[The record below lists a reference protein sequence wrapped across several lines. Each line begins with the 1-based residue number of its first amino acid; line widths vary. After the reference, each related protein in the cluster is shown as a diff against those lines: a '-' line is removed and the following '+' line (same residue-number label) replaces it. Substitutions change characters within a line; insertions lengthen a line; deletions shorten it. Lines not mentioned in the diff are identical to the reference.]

1 MEDFLYPVEV
11 EGEWGCPNQKVKTK
25 LQIYFQ
31 SKKKSNGGDCVVE
44 YNEVTRR
51 FIVRFKSDEVRRKVL
66 EKGDHET
73 TIENKEVKLR
83 VNSSVSSTQAEP
95 PQTEGET
102 SKLSDIQGSGS
113 QADGDL
119 PTGAE
124 GSPQQPVIVLEKV
137 TENFT
142 EEMLVLMVENISDLT
157 EADFSL
163 EMIYERQ
170 TAVVSFKNTNDA
182 TQFLLKCGKNNRFQ
196 QSGFNAR
203 LLERTRSVRVEN
215 LPPHVMEDMLQ
226 LYFERKKEGGGDI
239 EDIKMIPEEQ
249 AAIVTFLDPE
259 VTETIRGRKHHISKV
274 PVNVYPFYT
283 SIGTALYGK
292 DRPRWKLP
300 DPFTESI
307 HPAAWKFLQKRNE
320 IRTISKEM
328 SKYFCEVHLDTSD
341 VKLTPLPT
349 LLKQKCLSVKHIDS
363 WKKNATDAFQ
373 NIMTKYKTTECVVNN
388 PVWTVAEKEISSV
401 AKQDVILLHDQTKGV
416 LTVAGLVQDV
426 DRLKQVVEGIVH
438 KVTNQIER
446 ATQIV
451 SEELQ
456 VPPGMFYILQQDGLQ
471 QEASHYPEMTYAYK
485 SDVKKLILSGLPLEV
500 LHLKSWIF
508 EHQLKMKQKQVE
520 IEPDI
525 LSFLSAVNSE
535 EMSSHLFTSCG
546 IAAVYGVD
554 GSNVVLTGNSDKT
567 LADAQRRLR
576 DALTFQNIVV
586 KDQAVLSRPEWQI
599 LHEKL
604 KDTYSSS
611 KKNTVTIKLTAQD
624 RITVSGFCE
633 DVKEVCES
641 LSDFINRYTRVQEV
655 VQVQSAAV
663 VKFIQEKK
671 IQTASDG
678 DLPTGAE
685 GSPQQ
690 PVIFLEKVTE
700 NFTEEM
706 LVFMVE
712 NISDLTEADFS
723 LEMIYERQTAVVSFK
738 NTNDATQFLLKCG
751 KNNRFQKYG
760 FNARLLER
768 TRSVRVEN
776 LPPHV
781 MEDILQLYFER
792 KKEGGGDI
800 EAIKMIPEEQAAIV
814 TFLDPEVTETI
825 RRRKHHIYQV
835 PVNIYPFYTSIG
847 TALYG
852 KDRPRWKLP
861 DPFTESI
868 HPAAWKF
875 LQKRNEI
882 RTISKEM
889 SKYFCEVHL
898 DTSDVKLTPLPTL
911 LKQKCLSVK
920 HIDSWKK
927 NATDAFQN
935 IMTKYKTSECVV
947 NNPVWTVAEKEIS
960 SLAKQDVILLHDQT
974 KGVLTVA
981 GLVQDVDRLKQ
992 VVEGI
997 VHKVTNQIERATQS
1011 VSEELQVPP
1020 GMFYILQQDGLQ
1032 QEASHYPE
1040 MTYAYKSDV
1049 KKLIL
1054 SGLPLEVLHLK
1065 SWIFEHQLKMK
1076 QKQVEIEPDI
1086 LSFLSAVN
1094 SEEMS
1099 SHLFTSCGIAAV
1111 YGIDGSNVV
1120 LTGNSD
1126 KTLADAQ
1133 RRLRDTLT
1141 FQNIAVKDQAV
1152 LRRPEWQIL
1161 HKKLKDTYS
1170 SSKKNTVTI
1179 KLTAQDRITVSGFC
1193 EDVKEVCESL
1203 SDFIN
1208 KDTRVQEV
1216 VQVQSAAVVKFIQ
1229 EKKIQT
1235 WKTFLTSK
1243 DAEVFFESKRPRIQ
1257 LNGTQYSVQE
1267 VKSFFQKIVNSLHVD
1282 FLKIVKPGATK
1293 YFLEKQN
1300 VFSTLILR
1308 DTNCMV
1314 VLQEDVIP
1322 EEMEKCFRRQFADY
1336 KLTQRGRYGQH
1347 DEFPQATGPTIPL
1360 QQSSSGFFSQIST
1373 PSLGVYMMRVG
1384 SLMLEVS
1391 SGDITKQNTDAIV
1404 NSSNESFTLKTGV
1417 SRAILMA
1424 AGFAVEDECKRLG
1437 SQPHKGYLLTQS
1449 GQLSCKNIIHIVGQT
1464 DPNKI
1469 KEVVYKVLQV
1479 CEEKRFISVSFPAI
1493 GTGAGG
1499 VSPSLVADA
1508 MINTVVDFEKIKKGQ
1523 SLKCVKIVVF
1533 QAGMMADFHRSLKTK
1548 EGTDQPEE
1556 NSIFSR
1562 IKDTITNV
1570 FGGISVPP
1578 EVEED
1583 FTIVG
1588 EKFAPA
1594 IFQFC
1599 GESHEE
1605 VSKAKKY
1612 VQDLIMKEQMEHT
1625 IKDSCIG
1632 LFTQEDCRKLQ
1643 VLQKKLTVSIHL
1655 EKRGADSVIQLEGLS
1670 RDVLTANDS
1679 IKEMMRK
1686 VESLDRRKR
1695 EAALVGAMVEWQ
1707 HDSSGTFLSFD
1718 SFTNLILEQAF
1729 DSRCTKVKI
1738 NINNLEYMADLTSME
1753 AVSGRQIVK
1762 LKRKEKKVVEG
1773 LLGDWDDMKGYELL
1787 EVTLGTS
1794 STEYQQVEAEFR
1806 KTGLSNQIIKIVR
1819 IQNNTLW
1826 KNYQIK
1832 KDGMDK
1838 KNKHSNNERWLFHG
1852 TCATTIS
1859 HINSQGFNRS
1869 YAGKNAAMIGN
1880 GTYFAVDPKYS
1891 ASHTYSKPD
1900 AQGHK
1905 NMYWAR
1911 VLVGDFTQGSAG
1923 LVVPPVKRSGNGSD
1937 LYDSVVDNV
1946 GSPQMFVIF
1955 HDVQAYPEYLITF
1968 H

>member
-44 YNEVTRR
+44 YNEVTGR

-102 SKLSDIQGSGS
+102 SKLS
-113 QADGDL
+113 
-119 PTGAE
+119 
-124 GSPQQPVIVLEKV
+124 
-137 TENFT
+137 
-142 EEMLVLMVENISDLT
+142 
-157 EADFSL
+157 
-163 EMIYERQ
+163 
-170 TAVVSFKNTNDA
+170 
-182 TQFLLKCGKNNRFQ
+182 
-196 QSGFNAR
+196 
-203 LLERTRSVRVEN
+203 
-215 LPPHVMEDMLQ
+215 
-226 LYFERKKEGGGDI
+226 
-239 EDIKMIPEEQ
+239 
-249 AAIVTFLDPE
+249 
-259 VTETIRGRKHHISKV
+259 VTETIQGRKHHIYQV

-307 HPAAWKFLQKRNE
+307 HPAVWKFLQKKNE

-373 NIMTKYKTTECVVNN
+373 NIMTKYKT
-388 PVWTVAEKEISSV
+388 I
-401 AKQDVILLHDQTKGV
+401 
-416 LTVAGLVQDV
+416 
-426 DRLKQVVEGIVH
+426 
-438 KVTNQIER
+438 
-446 ATQIV
+446 
-451 SEELQ
+451 
-456 VPPGMFYILQQDGLQ
+456 
-471 QEASHYPEMTYAYK
+471 
-485 SDVKKLILSGLPLEV
+485 
-500 LHLKSWIF
+500 
-508 EHQLKMKQKQVE
+508 
-520 IEPDI
+520 
-525 LSFLSAVNSE
+525 
-535 EMSSHLFTSCG
+535 
-546 IAAVYGVD
+546 
-554 GSNVVLTGNSDKT
+554 
-567 LADAQRRLR
+567 
-576 DALTFQNIVV
+576 
-586 KDQAVLSRPEWQI
+586 
-599 LHEKL
+599 
-604 KDTYSSS
+604 
-611 KKNTVTIKLTAQD
+611 
-624 RITVSGFCE
+624 
-633 DVKEVCES
+633 
-641 LSDFINRYTRVQEV
+641 
-655 VQVQSAAV
+655 
-663 VKFIQEKK
+663 
-671 IQTASDG
+671 
-678 DLPTGAE
+678 
-685 GSPQQ
+685 
-690 PVIFLEKVTE
+690 
-700 NFTEEM
+700 
-706 LVFMVE
+706 
-712 NISDLTEADFS
+712 
-723 LEMIYERQTAVVSFK
+723 
-738 NTNDATQFLLKCG
+738 
-751 KNNRFQKYG
+751 
-760 FNARLLER
+760 
-768 TRSVRVEN
+768 
-776 LPPHV
+776 
-781 MEDILQLYFER
+781 
-792 KKEGGGDI
+792 
-800 EAIKMIPEEQAAIV
+800 
-814 TFLDPEVTETI
+814 
-825 RRRKHHIYQV
+825 
-835 PVNIYPFYTSIG
+835 
-847 TALYG
+847 
-852 KDRPRWKLP
+852 
-861 DPFTESI
+861 
-868 HPAAWKF
+868 
-875 LQKRNEI
+875 
-882 RTISKEM
+882 
-889 SKYFCEVHL
+889 
-898 DTSDVKLTPLPTL
+898 
-911 LKQKCLSVK
+911 
-920 HIDSWKK
+920 
-927 NATDAFQN
+927 
-935 IMTKYKTSECVV
+935 ECVV

-997 VHKVTNQIERATQS
+997 VHKVTNQIERATQI
-1011 VSEELQVPP
+1011 VSDELQVPP

-1054 SGLPLEVLHLK
+1054 SGLLFEVLPLK
-1065 SWIFEHQLKMK
+1065 SWILEHRLKIK

-1133 RRLRDTLT
+1133 RRLRDALT
-1141 FQNIAVKDQAV
+1141 FQNIAIKDQAI
-1152 LRRPEWQIL
+1152 LSRTEWQIL

-1193 EDVKEVCESL
+1193 KDVKEVCESL

-1208 KDTRVQEV
+1208 RYTRVQEV
-1216 VQVQSAAVVKFIQ
+1216 VQVQSTAVIKFIQ
-1229 EKKIQT
+1229 ERKIQT
-1235 WKTFLTSK
+1235 FKTFLTSK

-1267 VKSFFQKIVNSLHVD
+1267 VKSFFQKIVNTLHVD
-1282 FLKIVKPGATK
+1282 FLKIVKPGAKK
-1293 YFLEKQN
+1293 YFLEKQD
-1300 VFSTLILR
+1300 VFNAMILK

-1322 EEMEKCFRRQFADY
+1322 EEMEEVGSVSTYCKVQMPNGLIITVAKADLCKYQADVVVNASNEGLQHIGGLALALLQAAGSQLQDVCDRYRSRNGDLKPGDAIITEAGQLPCQYVIHAVGPRFSDWDRSTAVRLLRRVVRQALNLVVAKGCRSVAIPAISSGIFGFPLDLCAETIAAVVHEHCVDHIPGSSSLNEIHLVNHDEKTAQAMTEAVKTVFAEQQEQLMLRPSKPVFLEDTSRTRSALGFNVQPFRKATRGEVLERMHTGEGLRIWFRRGNIQDAACFRRQFPDY
-1336 KLTQRGRYGQH
+1336 KLTHRGQYRQH
-1347 DEFPQATGPTIPL
+1347 DELPQATGPSGPL
-1360 QQSSSGFFSQIST
+1360 QQSSSGRKSSEISTCGFFSQIST

-1437 SQPHKGYLLTQS
+1437 SQPHKGYLLTQA

-1469 KEVVYKVLQV
+1469 KVVVYKVLQV
-1479 CEEKRFISVSFPAI
+1479 CEEKQFGSVSFPAI
-1493 GTGAGG
+1493 STGAGG

-1508 MINTVVDFEKIKKGQ
+1508 MINAVVDFEKMKKGQ
-1523 SLKCVKIVVF
+1523 SLKSVKIVVF

-1548 EGTDQPEE
+1548 EGTVQPEE
-1556 NSIFSR
+1556 KSIFSR
-1562 IKDTITNV
+1562 IKDTITSV
-1570 FGGISVPP
+1570 FGGTSVPP
-1578 EVEED
+1578 DVEED

-1588 EKFAPA
+1588 EEFTPA
-1594 IFQFC
+1594 IFHFC

-1632 LFTQEDCRKLQ
+1632 LFTQEDCRKLLD
-1643 VLQKKLTVSIHL
+1643 LQKKLTVSIHL

-1686 VESLDRRKR
+1686 VESLDRRKC
-1695 EAALVGAMVEWQ
+1695 EAVLVGAMVEWQ
-1707 HDSSGTFLSFD
+1707 HDASGTFIPFD
-1718 SFTNLILEQAF
+1718 PFTNLILEQAF
-1729 DSRCTKVKI
+1729 DNRCAKVEI
-1738 NINNLEYMADLTSME
+1738 NINNLEHMADLTSKE
-1753 AVSGRQIVK
+1753 AFSGRQIVK
-1762 LKRKEKKVVEG
+1762 LKRKEKKAAEG
-1773 LLGDWDDMKGYELL
+1773 LPGDWDDMKGSELL
-1787 EVTLGTS
+1787 EVPLGTS

-1806 KTGLSNQIIKIVR
+1806 KTGLNYQIIKIVR
-1819 IQNNTLW
+1819 IQNNSLW
-1826 KNYQIK
+1826 KSYEIRK
-1832 KDGMDK
+1832 AAVDK
-1838 KNKHSNNERWLFHG
+1838 KNKHSNNERRLFHG

-1859 HINSQGFNRS
+1859 QINSQGFNRS
-1869 YAGKNAAMIGN
+1869 YAGKNAAVIGN

-1911 VLVGDFTQGSAG
+1911 VLVGDFTRGSAG
-1923 LVVPPVKRSGNGSD
+1923 LVAPPVKASGNVSD
-1937 LYDSVVDNV
+1937 LYDSVVDHV
-1946 GSPQMFVIF
+1946 SSPQIFVTF

>member
-11 EGEWGCPNQKVKTK
+11 EGEWGCQNQKVKTK

-31 SKKKSNGGDCVVE
+31 SKKKSNGGDCVVGF
-44 YNEVTRR
+44 NEVTGK
-51 FIVRFKSDEVRRKVL
+51 FIVSFKTEEVRRKVL

-83 VNSSVSSTQAEP
+83 VNALASSTQAEP

-102 SKLSDIQGSGS
+102 SKSSGSGS

-119 PTGAE
+119 PKGAE
-124 GSPQQPVIVLEKV
+124 GSPQRPVVVLENV
-137 TENFT
+137 QENFS

-157 EADFSL
+157 EDDFSL
-163 EMIYERQ
+163 EMISERR
-170 TAVVSFKNTNDA
+170 TAVVSFKNASDA
-182 TQFLLKCGKNNRFQ
+182 TQFLSKCVKNNRFQ
-196 QSGFNAR
+196 QSGFKAR

-215 LPPHVMEDMLQ
+215 LPPQVMKDMLE
-226 LYFERKKEGGGDI
+226 LYFERKKEGGGEI
-239 EDIKMIPEEQ
+239 EAIKMIPEEE

-259 VTETIRGRKHHISKV
+259 VTETIRGRKHHIYEV
-274 PVNVYPFYT
+274 PINVYPFYE

-307 HPAAWKFLQKRNE
+307 HPAVWKFLQKKSE
-320 IRTISKEM
+320 IRTINKEM
-328 SKYFCEVHLDTSD
+328 SKYFCEVQLDSSD

-373 NIMTKYKTTECVVNN
+373 NIMTKYKTVECVVNN

-401 AKQDVILLHDQTKGV
+401 AKQDIILLHDQTKGV

-426 DRLKQVVEGIVH
+426 DRLKRVVEGIVH

-446 ATQIV
+446 ADQSV

-471 QEASHYPEMTYAYK
+471 QEARRYPEMTYAYK

-520 IEPDI
+520 IESDI
-525 LSFLSAVNSE
+525 LGFLSAVNSE
-535 EMSSHLFTSCG
+535 EMSSHLFTSCR
-546 IAAVYGVD
+546 IAAVYGVE
-554 GSNVVLTGNSDKT
+554 GSNVVLTGNSDKA

-576 DALTFQNIVV
+576 DVLTFQ
-586 KDQAVLSRPEWQI
+586 
-599 LHEKL
+599 H
-604 KDTYSSS
+604 
-611 KKNTVTIKLTAQD
+611 
-624 RITVSGFCE
+624 
-633 DVKEVCES
+633 
-641 LSDFINRYTRVQEV
+641 
-655 VQVQSAAV
+655 
-663 VKFIQEKK
+663 
-671 IQTASDG
+671 
-678 DLPTGAE
+678 
-685 GSPQQ
+685 
-690 PVIFLEKVTE
+690 
-700 NFTEEM
+700 
-706 LVFMVE
+706 
-712 NISDLTEADFS
+712 
-723 LEMIYERQTAVVSFK
+723 
-738 NTNDATQFLLKCG
+738 
-751 KNNRFQKYG
+751 
-760 FNARLLER
+760 
-768 TRSVRVEN
+768 
-776 LPPHV
+776 
-781 MEDILQLYFER
+781 
-792 KKEGGGDI
+792 
-800 EAIKMIPEEQAAIV
+800 
-814 TFLDPEVTETI
+814 
-825 RRRKHHIYQV
+825 
-835 PVNIYPFYTSIG
+835 
-847 TALYG
+847 
-852 KDRPRWKLP
+852 
-861 DPFTESI
+861 
-868 HPAAWKF
+868 
-875 LQKRNEI
+875 
-882 RTISKEM
+882 
-889 SKYFCEVHL
+889 
-898 DTSDVKLTPLPTL
+898 
-911 LKQKCLSVK
+911 
-920 HIDSWKK
+920 
-927 NATDAFQN
+927 
-935 IMTKYKTSECVV
+935 
-947 NNPVWTVAEKEIS
+947 
-960 SLAKQDVILLHDQT
+960 
-974 KGVLTVA
+974 
-981 GLVQDVDRLKQ
+981 
-992 VVEGI
+992 
-997 VHKVTNQIERATQS
+997 
-1011 VSEELQVPP
+1011 
-1020 GMFYILQQDGLQ
+1020 
-1032 QEASHYPE
+1032 
-1040 MTYAYKSDV
+1040 
-1049 KKLIL
+1049 
-1054 SGLPLEVLHLK
+1054 
-1065 SWIFEHQLKMK
+1065 
-1076 QKQVEIEPDI
+1076 
-1086 LSFLSAVN
+1086 
-1094 SEEMS
+1094 
-1099 SHLFTSCGIAAV
+1099 
-1111 YGIDGSNVV
+1111 
-1120 LTGNSD
+1120 
-1126 KTLADAQ
+1126 
-1133 RRLRDTLT
+1133 
-1141 FQNIAVKDQAV
+1141 IAVKDRVV
-1152 LRRPEWQIL
+1152 LSRPEWQIL

-1208 KDTRVQEV
+1208 TYTRVQEV
-1216 VQVQSAAVVKFIQ
+1216 IQVQSAAVIKFIQ
-1229 EKKIQT
+1229 EKKIHT
-1235 WKTFLTSK
+1235 WKNFLTSK

-1282 FLKIVKPGATK
+1282 FLKIVKPGAKK
-1293 YFLEKQN
+1293 YFLEKQD
-1300 VFSTLILR
+1300 VFNTMILK

-1314 VLQEDVIP
+1314 MLQEDVIS
-1322 EEMEKCFRRQFADY
+1322 EEMVEEVGSLSTYCKVQMPNGLIITVAKADLCKYQADVVVNASNEGLQHIGGLALALLRAAGPQLQDVCNRYRSKNGDLKPGDAIVTEAGNLPCQYVIHAVGPRFSDWDKSTAVRLLRRVVRQALNLVMEKGCRSVAIPAISSGIFGFPLDLCAETIAAVVHEHCVDHVPGNSSLSEIHLVNHDEKTTQAMTEAVKAVFGQQVQLMLRPSKPVFLEDASRTRPALGTNDQSLRKATRGEVLERMHTGEGLRIRLRTGNIEDAATTVIVNTISDDLNLNKGAVSQAILSAAGHKIQSAVYDKTRKSTIEYGSIVVTDGYGLKCEQVFHTVCPFWNNASGKSEQILINIIQRCLTAAEKHKMESISIPALGTGNLGFPKDLVAKLLLSEVQAYSRKHAPKHLSEVDIILHPGDSETIACFRRQFGDH
-1336 KLTQRGRYGQH
+1336 KQTHKGQYGQH
-1347 DEFPQATGPTIPL
+1347 DELPQATSPSGPL

-1384 SLMLEVS
+1384 TLMLEVS

-1404 NSSNESFTLKTGV
+1404 NSSNDSFTLKTGV

-1437 SQPHKGYLLTQS
+1437 SQPHKGYLLTQP

-1469 KEVVYKVLQV
+1469 KEMVYKVLQV
-1479 CEEKRFISVSFPAI
+1479 CEENRFVSVSLPAI

-1508 MINTVVDFEKIKKGQ
+1508 MINAVVDFEKKKKGT

-1556 NSIFSR
+1556 KSIFSR
-1562 IKDTITNV
+1562 IKDTFTSV
-1570 FGGISVPP
+1570 FGGTSVRPD
-1578 EVEED
+1578 VEED

-1588 EKFAPA
+1588 EEFVPA
-1594 IFQFC
+1594 IFHFC

-1605 VSKAKKY
+1605 VSKAKNY

-1625 IKDSCIG
+1625 IKDSCIS
-1632 LFTQEDCRKLQ
+1632 LFTQEDCGKLLD
-1643 VLQKKLTVSIHL
+1643 LQKKLTVSIHL
-1655 EKRGADSVIQLEGLS
+1655 EKRGADSIIQLEGLS

-1707 HDSSGTFLSFD
+1707 HDASGTFVPFD
-1718 SFTNLILEQAF
+1718 PFTNLALEQAF
-1729 DSRCTKVKI
+1729 DSHSAKVKI
-1738 NINNLEYMADLTSME
+1738 NINNLEYMADLTSKE

-1762 LKRKEKKVVEG
+1762 LKRKERKATEG
-1773 LLGDWDDMKGYELL
+1773 LPGDWDDMTGSELL
-1787 EVTLGTS
+1787 EVVLGTS
-1794 STEYQQVEAEFR
+1794 STEYQRVEAEFR
-1806 KTGLSNQIIKIVR
+1806 KTGLNNQIIKIVR

-1832 KDGMDK
+1832 KDGMDI
-1838 KNKHSNNERWLFHG
+1838 KNKHSNNERLLFHG

-1859 HINSQGFNRS
+1859 LINSQGFNRS

-1891 ASHTYSKPD
+1891 TSNTYSKPD

-1905 NMYWAR
+1905 NMYLAR
-1911 VLVGDFTQGSAG
+1911 VLVGDFTGGAAG
-1923 LVVPPVKRSGNGSD
+1923 LVVPPVKATGSGSD

-1946 GSPQMFVIF
+1946 SSPQMFVIF

-1968 H
+1968 C

>member
-1 MEDFLYPVEV
+1 M
-11 EGEWGCPNQKVKTK
+11 C
-25 LQIYFQ
+25 IH
-31 SKKKSNGGDCVVE
+31 SSSNI
-44 YNEVTRR
+44 NII
-51 FIVRFKSDEVRRKVL
+51 FNI
-66 EKGDHET
+66 
-73 TIENKEVKLR
+73 
-83 VNSSVSSTQAEP
+83 P
-95 PQTEGET
+95 
-102 SKLSDIQGSGS
+102 DIQGSGS
-113 QADGDL
+113 QADGEL

-142 EEMLVLMVENISDLT
+142 EEMLVFMVKNIIDLT
-157 EADFSL
+157 ETDFSQ

-239 EDIKMIPEEQ
+239 EAIKMIPEEQ

-274 PVNVYPFYT
+274 PVNIYPFYT

-307 HPAAWKFLQKRNE
+307 HPAVWKFLQKRNE

-373 NIMTKYKTTECVVNN
+373 NIMTKYKTIECVVNN
-388 PVWTVAEKEISSV
+388 PVWTVGEKEISSV
-401 AKQDVILLHDQTKGV
+401 
-416 LTVAGLVQDV
+416 
-426 DRLKQVVEGIVH
+426 
-438 KVTNQIER
+438 
-446 ATQIV
+446 
-451 SEELQ
+451 
-456 VPPGMFYILQQDGLQ
+456 
-471 QEASHYPEMTYAYK
+471 
-485 SDVKKLILSGLPLEV
+485 
-500 LHLKSWIF
+500 
-508 EHQLKMKQKQVE
+508 
-520 IEPDI
+520 
-525 LSFLSAVNSE
+525 
-535 EMSSHLFTSCG
+535 
-546 IAAVYGVD
+546 
-554 GSNVVLTGNSDKT
+554 
-567 LADAQRRLR
+567 
-576 DALTFQNIVV
+576 
-586 KDQAVLSRPEWQI
+586 
-599 LHEKL
+599 
-604 KDTYSSS
+604 
-611 KKNTVTIKLTAQD
+611 
-624 RITVSGFCE
+624 
-633 DVKEVCES
+633 
-641 LSDFINRYTRVQEV
+641 
-655 VQVQSAAV
+655 
-663 VKFIQEKK
+663 
-671 IQTASDG
+671 
-678 DLPTGAE
+678 
-685 GSPQQ
+685 
-690 PVIFLEKVTE
+690 
-700 NFTEEM
+700 
-706 LVFMVE
+706 
-712 NISDLTEADFS
+712 
-723 LEMIYERQTAVVSFK
+723 
-738 NTNDATQFLLKCG
+738 
-751 KNNRFQKYG
+751 
-760 FNARLLER
+760 
-768 TRSVRVEN
+768 
-776 LPPHV
+776 
-781 MEDILQLYFER
+781 
-792 KKEGGGDI
+792 
-800 EAIKMIPEEQAAIV
+800 
-814 TFLDPEVTETI
+814 
-825 RRRKHHIYQV
+825 
-835 PVNIYPFYTSIG
+835 
-847 TALYG
+847 
-852 KDRPRWKLP
+852 
-861 DPFTESI
+861 
-868 HPAAWKF
+868 
-875 LQKRNEI
+875 
-882 RTISKEM
+882 
-889 SKYFCEVHL
+889 
-898 DTSDVKLTPLPTL
+898 
-911 LKQKCLSVK
+911 
-920 HIDSWKK
+920 
-927 NATDAFQN
+927 
-935 IMTKYKTSECVV
+935 
-947 NNPVWTVAEKEIS
+947 
-960 SLAKQDVILLHDQT
+960 AKQDVILLHDQT

-1054 SGLPLEVLHLK
+1054 SGLLFEVLHLK
-1065 SWIFEHQLKMK
+1065 SWILEHRLKIK

-1133 RRLRDTLT
+1133 GRLRDALT
-1141 FQNIAVKDQAV
+1141 FQNIAVKDRAV
-1152 LRRPEWQIL
+1152 LSRTEWQIL
-1161 HKKLKDTYS
+1161 YKKLKDTYS

-1208 KDTRVQEV
+1208 RYIRVQEV
-1216 VQVQSAAVVKFIQ
+1216 VQVQSAAVIKFIQ
-1229 EKKIQT
+1229 ERKIQT
-1235 WKTFLTSK
+1235 FKTFLTSK

-1267 VKSFFQKIVNSLHVD
+1267 VKSFFQKIVNSLYVD
-1282 FLKIVKPGATK
+1282 FLKIVKPGAKK
-1293 YFLEKQN
+1293 YFLEKQD
-1300 VFSTLILR
+1300 VFNAMILK

-1322 EEMEKCFRRQFADY
+1322 EEMEEVGSVSTYCKVQMPNGLIITVAKADLCKYQADVVVNASNEGLQHIGGLALALLQAAGPQLQDVCDRYRSRNGDLKPGDAIITEAGQLPCQYVIHAVGPRFSDWDRSTAVRLLRRVVRQALNLVVAKGCRSVAIPAISSGIFGFPLDLCAETIAAVVHEHCVDHIPGSSSLNEIHLVNHDEKTAQAMTEAVKTVFSEQQVQLMLRPSKPVFLEDTSRTRSALGSNVQPLRKATRGEVLERMHTGEGLRISLRTGNIQDAATTVIVNTISEGLNLKKGAVSQAILSAAGTKIQSAVYDKAKKSTLEHGSMVVTDGYDLKCEQVFHTVCPFWDNGSGKSEQILIDIIQRCLTAAEKHKMKSISVPSLGTGNLGFPKDLVAKLLLSEVQTYSQRHAPKHLSEVDIILHPEDSETIACYRRQFADY
-1336 KLTQRGRYGQH
+1336 KQTHRGQYGQH
-1347 DEFPQATGPTIPL
+1347 DELPQATGPSGPL
-1360 QQSSSGFFSQIST
+1360 QESSSGFFSQIST

-1437 SQPHKGYLLTQS
+1437 SQPHKGYLLTQP

-1479 CEEKRFISVSFPAI
+1479 CEEKRFVSVSFPAI

-1508 MINTVVDFEKIKKGQ
+1508 MINAVVDFEKKKKGQ

-1556 NSIFSR
+1556 KSIFSR
-1562 IKDTITNV
+1562 LKDTITSV
-1570 FGGISVPP
+1570 FGGTSVPP
-1578 EVEED
+1578 DVEEG

-1588 EKFAPA
+1588 EEFTPA

-1643 VLQKKLTVSIHL
+1643 DLQKKLTVSIHL

-1707 HDSSGTFLSFD
+1707 HDASGTFIPFD

-1729 DSRCTKVKI
+1729 DNRCAKVEI
-1738 NINNLEYMADLTSME
+1738 NINNLEYTADLTSKE
-1753 AVSGRQIVK
+1753 AFSGRQIVK
-1762 LKRKEKKVVEG
+1762 LKRKELKVVEG
-1773 LLGDWDDMKGYELL
+1773 LPGDWDDMKGSELL
-1787 EVTLGTS
+1787 EVPLGAS

-1806 KTGLSNQIIKIVR
+1806 KTGLSNKIIKIVR

-1838 KNKHSNNERWLFHG
+1838 KNKHSNNERLLFHG

-1923 LVVPPVKRSGNGSD
+1923 LVVPPVKASGNGSD

>member
-1 MEDFLYPVEV
+1 M
-11 EGEWGCPNQKVKTK
+11 C
-25 LQIYFQ
+25 IH
-31 SKKKSNGGDCVVE
+31 SSSNI
-44 YNEVTRR
+44 NII
-51 FIVRFKSDEVRRKVL
+51 FNI
-66 EKGDHET
+66 
-73 TIENKEVKLR
+73 
-83 VNSSVSSTQAEP
+83 P
-95 PQTEGET
+95 
-102 SKLSDIQGSGS
+102 DIQGSGS
-113 QADGDL
+113 QADGEL

-142 EEMLVLMVENISDLT
+142 EEMLVFMVKNIIDLT
-157 EADFSL
+157 ETDFSQ

-239 EDIKMIPEEQ
+239 EAIKMIPEEQ

-274 PVNVYPFYT
+274 PVNIYPFYT

-307 HPAAWKFLQKRNE
+307 HPAVWKFLQKRNE

-373 NIMTKYKTTECVVNN
+373 NIMTKYKTIECVVNN
-388 PVWTVAEKEISSV
+388 PVWTVGEKEISSV
-401 AKQDVILLHDQTKGV
+401 
-416 LTVAGLVQDV
+416 
-426 DRLKQVVEGIVH
+426 
-438 KVTNQIER
+438 
-446 ATQIV
+446 
-451 SEELQ
+451 
-456 VPPGMFYILQQDGLQ
+456 
-471 QEASHYPEMTYAYK
+471 
-485 SDVKKLILSGLPLEV
+485 
-500 LHLKSWIF
+500 
-508 EHQLKMKQKQVE
+508 
-520 IEPDI
+520 
-525 LSFLSAVNSE
+525 
-535 EMSSHLFTSCG
+535 
-546 IAAVYGVD
+546 
-554 GSNVVLTGNSDKT
+554 
-567 LADAQRRLR
+567 
-576 DALTFQNIVV
+576 
-586 KDQAVLSRPEWQI
+586 
-599 LHEKL
+599 
-604 KDTYSSS
+604 
-611 KKNTVTIKLTAQD
+611 
-624 RITVSGFCE
+624 
-633 DVKEVCES
+633 
-641 LSDFINRYTRVQEV
+641 
-655 VQVQSAAV
+655 
-663 VKFIQEKK
+663 
-671 IQTASDG
+671 
-678 DLPTGAE
+678 
-685 GSPQQ
+685 
-690 PVIFLEKVTE
+690 
-700 NFTEEM
+700 
-706 LVFMVE
+706 
-712 NISDLTEADFS
+712 
-723 LEMIYERQTAVVSFK
+723 
-738 NTNDATQFLLKCG
+738 
-751 KNNRFQKYG
+751 
-760 FNARLLER
+760 
-768 TRSVRVEN
+768 
-776 LPPHV
+776 
-781 MEDILQLYFER
+781 
-792 KKEGGGDI
+792 
-800 EAIKMIPEEQAAIV
+800 
-814 TFLDPEVTETI
+814 
-825 RRRKHHIYQV
+825 
-835 PVNIYPFYTSIG
+835 
-847 TALYG
+847 
-852 KDRPRWKLP
+852 
-861 DPFTESI
+861 
-868 HPAAWKF
+868 
-875 LQKRNEI
+875 
-882 RTISKEM
+882 
-889 SKYFCEVHL
+889 
-898 DTSDVKLTPLPTL
+898 
-911 LKQKCLSVK
+911 
-920 HIDSWKK
+920 
-927 NATDAFQN
+927 
-935 IMTKYKTSECVV
+935 
-947 NNPVWTVAEKEIS
+947 
-960 SLAKQDVILLHDQT
+960 AKQDVILLHDQT

-1054 SGLPLEVLHLK
+1054 SGLLFEVLHLK
-1065 SWIFEHQLKMK
+1065 SWILEHRLKIK

-1133 RRLRDTLT
+1133 GRLRDALT
-1141 FQNIAVKDQAV
+1141 FQNIAVKDRAV
-1152 LRRPEWQIL
+1152 LSRTEWQIL
-1161 HKKLKDTYS
+1161 YKKLKDTYS

-1208 KDTRVQEV
+1208 RYIRVQEV
-1216 VQVQSAAVVKFIQ
+1216 VQVQSAAVIKFIQ
-1229 EKKIQT
+1229 ERKIQT
-1235 WKTFLTSK
+1235 FKTFLTSK

-1267 VKSFFQKIVNSLHVD
+1267 VKSFFQKIVNSLYVD
-1282 FLKIVKPGATK
+1282 FLKIVKPGAKK
-1293 YFLEKQN
+1293 YFLEKQD
-1300 VFSTLILR
+1300 VFNAMILK

-1322 EEMEKCFRRQFADY
+1322 EEMEEVGSVSTYCKVQMPNGLIITVAKADLCKYQADVVVNASNEGLQHIGGLALALLQAAGPQLQDVCDRYRSRNGDLKPGDAIITEAGQLPCQYVIHAVGPRFSDWDRSTAVRLLRRVVRQALNLVVAKGCRSVAIPAISSGIFGFPLDLCAETIAAVVHEHCVDHIPGSSSLNEIHLVNHDEKTAQAMTEAVKTVFSEQQVQLMLRPSKPVFLEDTSRTRSALGSNVQPLRKATRGEVLERMHTGEGLRISLRTGNIQDAATTVIVNTISEGLNLKKGAVSQAILSAAGTKIQSAVYDKAKKSTLEHGSMVVTDGYDLKCEQVFHTVCPFWDNGSGKSEQILIDIIQRCLTAAEKHKMKSISVPSLGTGNLGFPKDLVAKLLLSEVQTYSQRHAPKHLSEVDIILHPEDSETIACYRRQFADY
-1336 KLTQRGRYGQH
+1336 KQTHRGQYGQH
-1347 DEFPQATGPTIPL
+1347 DELPQATGPSGPL
-1360 QQSSSGFFSQIST
+1360 QESSSGFFSQIST

-1424 AGFAVEDECKRLG
+1424 AGFAVEDECKRL
-1437 SQPHKGYLLTQS
+1437 
-1449 GQLSCKNIIHIVGQT
+1449 
-1464 DPNKI
+1464 
-1469 KEVVYKVLQV
+1469 
-1479 CEEKRFISVSFPAI
+1479 
-1493 GTGAGG
+1493 GAGG

-1632 LFTQEDCRKLQ
+1632 LFTQEDCRKLL